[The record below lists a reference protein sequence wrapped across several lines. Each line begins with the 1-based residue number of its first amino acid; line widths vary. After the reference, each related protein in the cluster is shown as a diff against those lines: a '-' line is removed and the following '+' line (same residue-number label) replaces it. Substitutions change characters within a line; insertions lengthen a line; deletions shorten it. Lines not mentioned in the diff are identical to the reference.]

1 MRSQLNPG
9 TKARRSASA
18 PHLPEWKRVRAWKP
32 GRKNAMHRR
41 EFVKRS
47 RSSPLGGEKKNRW
60 EKPRCTALPIFFPS
74 LPPTFFLS
82 HSENYRPVVLASC
95 NVQRERGFVEAEE
108 IQVEREFFS
117 PPTSRNSFLR
127 LVAEIIRE
135 IPSLS
140 LSLPPPLPPCV
151 TTRLCGAACNNVY
164 LIFLPVLSTGVI
176 GDEF

>member
-1 MRSQLNPG
+1 
-9 TKARRSASA
+9 
-18 PHLPEWKRVRAWKP
+18 
-32 GRKNAMHRR
+32 MHRR

-47 RSSPLGGEKKNRW
+47 RSSRLGGEKKNRR
-60 EKPRCTALPIFFPS
+60 EKPRCTALPVFFPS
-74 LPPTFFLS
+74 LPPTFF
-82 HSENYRPVVLASC
+82 ENYRPVVLASC

-140 LSLPPPLPPCV
+140 LPLPPPLPPCV

>member
-1 MRSQLNPG
+1 
-9 TKARRSASA
+9 
-18 PHLPEWKRVRAWKP
+18 
-32 GRKNAMHRR
+32 MHRR

-47 RSSPLGGEKKNRW
+47 RSSRLGGEKKNRR
-60 EKPRCTALPIFFPS
+60 EKPRCTALPVFFPS
-74 LPPTFFLS
+74 LSPTFF
-82 HSENYRPVVLASC
+82 ENYRPVVLASR

-127 LVAEIIRE
+127 LVAGIIRE

-140 LSLPPPLPPCV
+140 LPLPPPLPPCV

-164 LIFLPVLSTGVI
+164 LIFLLSTGVI